1 MLYIAVEC
9 VFLHILILRL
19 KVFCKKIT
27 QRRETAM
34 KKILSCTKAA
44 ITILLVTVLFLGLY
58 AAKINAFRETAVG
71 PGGYATIYTCTG
83 TIIFAVA
90 VGALALA
97 LIELSVF
104 SFALSKKEVK

>member
-1 MLYIAVEC
+1 
-9 VFLHILILRL
+9 
-19 KVFCKKIT
+19 
-27 QRRETAM
+27 M
-34 KKILSCTKAA
+34 KKILSCTKAE

-90 VGALALA
+90 VGAVALA

-104 SFALSKKEVK
+104 FFRTFQKGGEVIRCKSKVTFQFLLLRQYCSL